1 MNKRFGM
8 MALLLLASPL
18 IAHAS
23 CDDVKSSIDAKIKA
37 KGVSDY
43 KLDVVSGD
51 NAGTDAK
58 VVGTCEGDKKIVYT
72 RGAGGSSDSS
82 SSDSSSSN
90 SSSSD
95 SAAPADA
102 SSTPAPAKKHHHMK
116 KATDDSSAPAPAT
129 SSGG

>member
-8 MALLLLASPL
+8 MALLFLALPVM
-18 IAHAS
+18 AHAS

-43 KLDVVSGD
+43 KLDVVSSD
-51 NAGTDAK
+51 SAGADAK

-72 RGAGGSSDSS
+72 KGEGGGDDSASSASGSSDSS
-82 SSDSSSSN
+82 TGV
-90 SSSSD
+90 
-95 SAAPADA
+95 DA
-102 SSTPAPAKKHHHMK
+102 STPAPAKKHHHTK
-116 KATDDSSAPAPAT
+116 KAADDSSAPAPAT

>member
-8 MALLLLASPL
+8 MALLLLALPVM
-18 IAHAS
+18 AHAS

-51 NAGTDAK
+51 QADANGK
-58 VVGTCEGDKKIVYT
+58 VVGQCEGDKKIVYT
-72 RGAGGSSDSS
+72 RGEGSSSDSS
-82 SSDSSSSN
+82 SSDSSSSDSATPAEA
-90 SSSSD
+90 SSS
-95 SAAPADA
+95 
-102 SSTPAPAKKHHHMK
+102 PAPMKKHHHMK
-116 KATDDSSAPAPAT
+116 KAADDSASPAPAPAT

>member
-18 IAHAS
+18 VAHAS

-51 NAGTDAK
+51 SAGADAK

-72 RGAGGSSDSS
+72 RGAGDSSDSTS
-82 SSDSSSSN
+82 SG

-102 SSTPAPAKKHHHMK
+102 SSSPAPAKKHHHMK

>member
-8 MALLLLASPL
+8 MALLLLALPVM
-18 IAHAS
+18 AHAS

-51 NAGTDAK
+51 QADANGK
-58 VVGTCEGDKKIVYT
+58 VVGQCEGDKKIVYT
-72 RGAGGSSDSS
+72 RGEGSSSDSS
-82 SSDSSSSN
+82 SSDSSSSDSATPAEA
-90 SSSSD
+90 SSS
-95 SAAPADA
+95 
-102 SSTPAPAKKHHHMK
+102 PAPMKKHHHMK
-116 KATDDSSAPAPAT
+116 KAADDSASPAPAPAPAT

>member
-8 MALLLLASPL
+8 MALLFLALPVM
-18 IAHAS
+18 AHAS

-43 KLDVVSGD
+43 KLDVVSSD
-51 NAGTDAK
+51 SASADAK

-72 RGAGGSSDSS
+72 KGEGSST
-82 SSDSSSSN
+82 SSD

-102 SSTPAPAKKHHHMK
+102 SSAPAPAKKHHPMK
-116 KATDDSSAPAPAT
+116 KAADDSSAPAPAT
-129 SSGG
+129 TSGG

>member
-8 MALLLLASPL
+8 MALLFLALPVM
-18 IAHAS
+18 AHAS

-43 KLDVVSGD
+43 KLDVVSSD
-51 NAGTDAK
+51 SAGADAK

-72 RGAGGSSDSS
+72 KGDGSSADSSSSGTSSDSS
-82 SSDSSSSN
+82 SDN
-90 SSSSD
+90 
-95 SAAPADA
+95 AVPAEA
-102 SSTPAPAKKHHHMK
+102 SSAPAKPKHHHMK
-116 KATDDSSAPAPAT
+116 MKKPADDSAVSAPAT

>member
-8 MALLLLASPL
+8 MALLLLALPVM
-18 IAHAS
+18 AHAS

-51 NAGTDAK
+51 QADANGK
-58 VVGTCEGDKKIVYT
+58 VVGQCEGDKKIVYT
-72 RGAGGSSDSS
+72 RGEGSSSDSS
-82 SSDSSSSN
+82 SSDSSSSDSATPAEA
-90 SSSSD
+90 SSS
-95 SAAPADA
+95 
-102 SSTPAPAKKHHHMK
+102 PAPMKKHQHMK
-116 KATDDSSAPAPAT
+116 KAADDSASPAPAPAT